1 MIQHLEILII
11 VLSFNNWDNDHA
23 RDSFD
28 KYYMPLVEIKD
39 FNALIHSKPF
49 FGLPVNN
56 KQETFEKLGNYER
69 NNDYT
74 AGNISDYLYN
84 QKHYKFIGINL
95 WRQAN
100 VIDPQLVNFLGKLEE
115 DGGVTMFFIV
125 EKQQKNILNF
135 SLDFLIVTE

>member
-95 WRQAN
+95 
-100 VIDPQLVNFLGKLEE
+100 
-115 DGGVTMFFIV
+115 
-125 EKQQKNILNF
+125 
-135 SLDFLIVTE
+135 